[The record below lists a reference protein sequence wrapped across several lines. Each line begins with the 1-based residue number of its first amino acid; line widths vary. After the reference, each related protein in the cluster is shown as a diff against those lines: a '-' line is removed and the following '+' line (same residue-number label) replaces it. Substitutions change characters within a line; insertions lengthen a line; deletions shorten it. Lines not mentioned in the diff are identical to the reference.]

1 MQGDDLKSFRD
12 RRGWSQGE
20 VAAWLNDRLGRK
32 YDRQRISRWE
42 TGGEKI
48 PSAVARILLDEVIAA
63 PTDRHGPALV
73 VAVGLQKG
81 GVGKTTTSVNA
92 ASILALEGYKVLL
105 VDADPQAS
113 ATLHLGFN
121 PIELQAAGRTI
132 DNVFRDGVPLDSVIV
147 TVAQSGLDLAPSSI
161 RLSKTEAEL
170 MSRPASN
177 FILKKLMM
185 KVRADY
191 DFVFIDTPPHLS
203 QMTLNALTAADTV
216 LIPCQT
222 EVLAVAGVEYLL
234 DTIGEIRD
242 LCHPTLQVLGILPTM
257 YNSRLTQDR
266 ESLREMHERYAAS
279 LRVFEPVPRATVY
292 GQSVAAG
299 RAAVEAIPDAAGAG
313 SFRVVVDA
321 LIAERTR
328 RFGSPQEIA
337 DVA

>member
-1 MQGDDLKSFRD
+1 MQADDLKSFRE
-12 RRGWSQGE
+12 RRGLSQADF
-20 VAAWLNDRLGRK
+20 AAWLNDRLGRK

-48 PSAVARILLDEVIAA
+48 PTAVARLLLDEVVAA
-63 PTDRHGPALV
+63 PTERHGPALV
-73 VAVGLQKG
+73 SSVSLQKG

-92 ASILALEGYKVLL
+92 ASILALEGYRVLL
-105 VDADPQAS
+105 IDADPQAS
-113 ATLHLGFN
+113 ATLHLGFD
-121 PIELQAAGRTI
+121 PIGLQASGRTI
-132 DNVFRDGVPLDSVIV
+132 DNAFRDGVPIADVIV
-147 TVAQSGLDLAPSSI
+147 TVEHSGLDLVPSSI

-185 KVRADY
+185 AVRSDY

-234 DTIGEIRD
+234 DTINEIRE

-313 SFRVVVDA
+313 AFRAVVDA
-321 LIAERTR
+321 LVTERTR
-328 RFGSPQEIA
+328 RFGSTQE
-337 DVA
+337 VAHVA